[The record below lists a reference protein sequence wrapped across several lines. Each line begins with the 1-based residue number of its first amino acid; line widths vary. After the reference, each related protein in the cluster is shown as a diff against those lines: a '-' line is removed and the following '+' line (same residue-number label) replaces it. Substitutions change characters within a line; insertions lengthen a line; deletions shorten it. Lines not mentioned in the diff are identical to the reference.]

1 MSRVVF
7 AALAML
13 VVAVP
18 VLAGQNPDIHIF
30 VDFDPPNYVH
40 RIDSPVSPFDT
51 YLCVDTFG
59 PSGGMR
65 QVSVI
70 WQTNS
75 FGMAFAADY
84 SMFHAAAQVIGAPD
98 DLVTGWVIAAPDC
111 VFPDGTGIVVVAKV
125 PYFMTGTDIVGTIT
139 LLPNPIDGRLVTD
152 CEFEADVW
160 HESSNGGINT
170 DPPQTP
176 VEAASWGSIKALYR

>member
-1 MSRVVF
+1 MSRVVL

-18 VLAGQNPDIHIF
+18 ALAGQNPDVHIF

-40 RIDSPVSPFDT
+40 RIDSPTNPFDT
-51 YLCVDTFG
+51 YLCIDTFG
-59 PSGGMR
+59 PSGGVR
-65 QVSVI
+65 QVSVL
-70 WQTNS
+70 WQTDG

-84 SMFHAAAQVIGAPD
+84 SMFHAGTQVIGAPD
-98 DLVTGWVIAAPDC
+98 NVVDGWVIAAPDC

-125 PYFMTGTDIVGTIT
+125 PYFMTAGTGTIT
-139 LLPNPIDGRLVTD
+139 LLPNPVDDRLVTD
-152 CEFEADVW
+152 CNFAADVW